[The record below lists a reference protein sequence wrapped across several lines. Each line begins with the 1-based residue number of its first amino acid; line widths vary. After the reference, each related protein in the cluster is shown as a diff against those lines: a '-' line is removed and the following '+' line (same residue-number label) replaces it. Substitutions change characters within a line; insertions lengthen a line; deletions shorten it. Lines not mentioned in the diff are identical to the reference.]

1 MNTSRIY
8 QFGDFRLDANARQLY
23 RLRSG
28 EAVPLTP
35 KAVLL
40 LITLVCS
47 NGRLLT
53 KDELLDR
60 VWGGSVVEEGNLSQ
74 TIFVLRKTLG
84 ENKKQPK
91 YIITTPSRGYQFI
104 ATVTEADDNVRNL
117 DRFQRFGSGETVNT
131 DAYKAYIEGRS
142 FWNKR
147 TGESLKQAV
156 MRFEEA
162 LRQDPDFALAYA
174 GLADSHQLLAEY
186 YAAAVPDRLKQN
198 GNGAKAADEKNDAQ
212 LAEAHATLAY
222 AQAFYDWD
230 WNGAERSFRK
240 SLELNPVHATTH
252 QWYADHLC
260 VTGQFDKALKH
271 FKRAIELAPTSA
283 SIAVGLAGFYYTK
296 HDDARLIA
304 QGQKV
309 ISLDPASAYGHF
321 YLGFGYEFGGMEQ
334 QAVDTFAIAATLFGE
349 PAEIGEELKEAYRQ
363 NGMNGVWHKR
373 LDQYE
378 TRPHL
383 KNYPRYLK
391 SLVPIRLGDKET
403 SLSWLEQ
410 AFEQRD
416 RGIVYA
422 KHEPLLEPL
431 RGDARFNDLLQ
442 RIGLG

>member
-1 MNTSRIY
+1 MNTSRTY
-8 QFGDFRLDANARQLY
+8 EFGDFRLDANARQLY
-23 RLRSG
+23 RRPSG

-47 NGRLLT
+47 DGRLLT

-60 VWGGSVVEEGNLSQ
+60 VWGGSDVEEGNLSQ

-84 ENKKQPK
+84 EDKKQPK

-104 ATVTEADDNVRNL
+104 ASVAEVDGKIQYP
-117 DRFQRFGSGETVNT
+117 DRFQRFGSGGAVNI

-156 MRFEEA
+156 KRFEEA

-186 YAAAVPDRLKQN
+186 YAAAIPDRLRQN
-198 GNGAKAADEKNDAQ
+198 GNGAKPAAEKNDA

-230 WNGAERSFRK
+230 WAGADASFNK
-240 SLELNPVHATTH
+240 ALELDPDHATTH

-260 VTGQFDKALKH
+260 VTGQFDKAQKH
-271 FKRAIELAPTSA
+271 FKRAIELAPASA

-296 HDDARLIA
+296 RDAARLIA
-304 QGQKV
+304 QSQKV

-321 YLGFGYEFGGMEQ
+321 YLGFGCEFSGMEQ

-363 NGMNGVWHKR
+363 NGMSGVWHKR

-422 KHEPLLEPL
+422 KYEPLLEPL
-431 RGDARFNDLLQ
+431 RGDARFNDLLL
-442 RIGLG
+442 RIGLD